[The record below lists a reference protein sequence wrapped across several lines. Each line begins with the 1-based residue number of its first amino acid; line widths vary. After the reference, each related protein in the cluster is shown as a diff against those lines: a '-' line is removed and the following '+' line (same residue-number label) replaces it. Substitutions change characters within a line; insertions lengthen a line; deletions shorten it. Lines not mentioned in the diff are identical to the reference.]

1 MQGVII
7 HIAHDFK
14 KIQCPRSKIIA
25 LVRAICKRF
34 HLTDAAIDIAIVG
47 NRAIRKLNSEFLNHR
62 NFTDCLAFD
71 LSEGKTGRRFF
82 ELVVNGERA
91 ITQSARRG
99 HSPQAEL
106 ALYITHGLLHNLGFD
121 DLQPKK
127 AKVMHALEDEI
138 LDQHGFGRVYNKKRN
153 IVSNTRRKKC

>member
-1 MQGVII
+1 MQRVII
-7 HIAHDFK
+7 HFAHDFK
-14 KIQCPRSKIIA
+14 KVPCPRRKITA

-34 HLTDAAIDIAIVG
+34 RLKSAVVDIAVVG
-47 NRAIRKLNSEFLNHR
+47 NLTIRKLNTEFLNHR

-106 ALYITHGLLHNLGFD
+106 ALYITHGLLHNLDFD

-138 LDQHGFGRVYNKKRN
+138 LELNGFGRVYNKKRN
-153 IVSNTRRKKC
+153 IVSNTRRK